1 MSTMTSWL
9 GIIFC
14 LTQSAM
20 FSGLNLAFFS
30 LSRLQLEVKAGR
42 GDKRAAKI
50 LRLRQDSNFLL
61 STILWG
67 NVSIN
72 VLLTMLSDSVMAG
85 ALAFLFSTI
94 AITFLGEIIPQAYCS
109 RQALKVASFLA
120 PCIRFYQILLYPV
133 AKLTAVGLDAWL
145 GKEGITYFREREL
158 SGILKAH
165 VESGKGEVGH
175 VEGTGAMNFLAADD
189 LPVSTLGSPIDE
201 ESVMTR
207 QVQEGLVSFQPYDD
221 FVAEVNGSSCKWMVI
236 VNESQHP
243 LLVLDADAFCR
254 SVMRAS
260 EPVDPLPFCKEPLI
274 VRNAGCT
281 LGRALMDLKNSP
293 AEVTKEVVLVW
304 NQTER
309 RIISGSDV
317 LSLLFKGV

>member
-30 LSRLQLEVKAGR
+30 LSRLQLEVEAER
-42 GDKRAAKI
+42 GDKRAAKM
-50 LRLRQDSNFLL
+50 LKLRQDSNFLL
-61 STILWG
+61 ATILWG

-85 ALAFLFSTI
+85 AFAFLFSTI
-94 AITFLGEIIPQAYCS
+94 AITVLGEIIPQAYFS
-109 RQALKVASFLA
+109 RHALKVASILA

-133 AKLTAVGLDAWL
+133 AKLTGLGLDAWL
-145 GKEGITYFREREL
+145 GKEGITYFREKEL

-165 VESGKGEVGH
+165 VESGKGEVGR
-175 VEGTGAMNFLAADD
+175 VEGTGAMNFLAVDD
-189 LPVSTLGSPIDE
+189 LPVSKVGSPVKED
-201 ESVMTR
+201 SVI
-207 QVQEGLVSFQPYDD
+207 VQPVKDGKVSFQDHEQFLAQVKNSD
-221 FVAEVNGSSCKWMVI
+221 CKWMVI
-236 VNESQHP
+236 ASDAYQP

-254 SVMRAS
+254 SVLRES
-260 EPVDPLPFCKEPLI
+260 KPVDPLAFCKGPLVI
-274 VRNAGCT
+274 KEAKYT
-281 LGRALMDLKNSP
+281 LGRALMDLKEAP
-293 AEVTKEVVLVW
+293 DEVTKELILVW
-304 NQTER
+304 TKTER

-317 LSLLFKGV
+317 LKLLFKGV